1 MNGGMLQI
9 YFPDDVTGQEFE
21 ELIRQARDEGGNFM
35 NNPMFQRVKKAMLK
49 TRENNG
55 AAKGTKMDIK
65 DLLMGNED
73 SSSSTSSSSAIMD
86 IKGGESIRE
95 ILDKTL
101 GRLPCLTKNLGW

>member
-1 MNGGMLQI
+1 
-9 YFPDDVTGQEFE
+9 
-21 ELIRQARDEGGNFM
+21 
-35 NNPMFQRVKKAMLK
+35 
-49 TRENNG
+49 
-55 AAKGTKMDIK
+55 MDIK